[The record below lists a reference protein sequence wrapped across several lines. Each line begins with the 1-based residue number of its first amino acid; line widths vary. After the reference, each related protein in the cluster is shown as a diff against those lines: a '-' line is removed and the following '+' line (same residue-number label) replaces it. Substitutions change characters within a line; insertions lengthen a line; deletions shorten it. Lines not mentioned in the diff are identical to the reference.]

1 MKKISKKE
9 WGILGTSLGS
19 VLIIVAL
26 LTMVG
31 IGSGD
36 TYAATTCTCQE
47 GWSVNNGKCIYA
59 ERAKIKCNS
68 VGCLDVMNI
77 PGVMENCSAAQHDS
91 SGEPYK
97 NCTRISK
104 KDCENAISVECKEG
118 TYHIAHNT
126 SCSPCPSGYYCP
138 GGTFKTTDTSSGG
151 IRSCPSNATCT
162 SSSFTCNS
170 GYIKNTAGTGCETD
184 GTNVGNCPE
193 GTYYQGQNHTA
204 TCPSGYYCP
213 GGKYNADTGDIISGC
228 EKRACPANATCT
240 SSSFTCNSG
249 YSKNTAGTSCVLGSE
264 TTECP
269 AGQYYGG
276 SYGSCKDCPSGYY
289 CPGGV
294 FSTSTA
300 DIAGFGKRK
309 CPANAT
315 CTSSSFTCN
324 SGYIKN
330 TAGTSCIS
338 GSEATECPAGQYYG
352 GSYGSCKDCPS
363 GYYCPGGVF
372 STSTADIAGIGKRK
386 CPANATCPAK
396 SSKFTCNSGYVKN
409 SSGTACV
416 ASGGGNSGGTAG
428 VNGSDEN
435 TSTSSNSSSNNSGNN
450 FSSSNANA
458 NPSTGTKSPLVIA
471 LIGMISA
478 VLGTFTYFKGKKEQ
492 NNEI

>member
-300 DIAGFGKRK
+300 DIAG
-309 CPANAT
+309 
-315 CTSSSFTCN
+315 
-324 SGYIKN
+324 
-330 TAGTSCIS
+330 
-338 GSEATECPAGQYYG
+338 
-352 GSYGSCKDCPS
+352 
-363 GYYCPGGVF
+363 
-372 STSTADIAGIGKRK
+372 IGKRK

>member
-170 GYIKNTAGTGCETD
+170 GY
-184 GTNVGNCPE
+184 
-193 GTYYQGQNHTA
+193 
-204 TCPSGYYCP
+204 
-213 GGKYNADTGDIISGC
+213 
-228 EKRACPANATCT
+228 
-240 SSSFTCNSG
+240 
-249 YSKNTAGTSCVLGSE
+249 SKNTAGTSCVLGSE
-264 TTECP
+264 T
-269 AGQYYGG
+269 
-276 SYGSCKDCPSGYY
+276 
-289 CPGGV
+289 
-294 FSTSTA
+294 
-300 DIAGFGKRK
+300 
-309 CPANAT
+309 
-315 CTSSSFTCN
+315 
-324 SGYIKN
+324 
-330 TAGTSCIS
+330 
-338 GSEATECPAGQYYG
+338 TECPAGQYYG